1 MTEARPHVVIL
12 AAGSGKR
19 FLGSGGV
26 GYKQL
31 TPYEGE
37 PVIVRLV
44 RQVEETGLFSGTTV
58 VLGDDAECG
67 AAIREALEGRQVAY
81 AVNPDAQR
89 DNNLLSFQ
97 AGTQG
102 VDSACLIV
110 EADCVVGADDL
121 AGMVEGLGPDEIR
134 WSEIGDVSGFD
145 YGGLIETDASGTRAV
160 AVAVLS
166 REEFSAFKSA
176 GRKGVKMFGLSAFG
190 AQALALYRDRIES
203 LSDPYGKYFH
213 YIAIQDP
220 RPFRLGT
227 YRVAADSFSFNTVTE
242 LR

>member
-1 MTEARPHVVIL
+1 MTDARPHVVIL

-37 PVIVRLV
+37 PVIARLV

-58 VLGDDAECG
+58 VLGEDRECG
-67 AAIREALEGRQVAY
+67 AAIREALDGRQVAY
-81 AVNPDAQR
+81 AVNRDARR
-89 DNNLLSFQ
+89 DNNLLSFR
-97 AGTQG
+97 AGTHG
-102 VDSACLIV
+102 VDSACLII
-110 EADCVVGADDL
+110 EADCVVARDDL
-121 AGMVEGLGPDEIR
+121 VGMVGALEPDEIR

-145 YGGLIETDASGTRAV
+145 YGGLIETDPGGERAISI
-160 AVAVLS
+160 AVLS

-190 AQALALYRDRIES
+190 AKALALYRDRITG
-203 LSDPYGKYFH
+203 LADPYNKYFH

-220 RPFRLGT
+220 RPFRLST
-227 YRVAADSFSFNTVTE
+227 YRVTADSFSFNTVTE

>member
-1 MTEARPHVVIL
+1 MTDARPHVVIL

-31 TPYEGE
+31 TLYEGE

-67 AAIREALEGRQVAY
+67 AAVREALQGRRVAY
-81 AVNPDAQR
+81 AVNTDARR
-89 DNNLLSFQ
+89 DNNLLSFRIG
-97 AGTQG
+97 AQG
-102 VDSACLIV
+102 VNSSCLVI
-110 EADCVVGADDL
+110 EADCVVTTDDL
-121 AGMVEGLGPDEIR
+121 AGMVEGLAPDEIR
-134 WSEIGDVSGFD
+134 WSEIGDVSRFE
-145 YGGLIETDASGTRAV
+145 YGGLIEMDSCGDQAIS
-160 AVAVLS
+160 VAVLS
-166 REEFSAFKSA
+166 REDFSAFKAA

-190 AQALALYRDRIES
+190 AQALALYRDRIEG
-203 LSDPYGKYFH
+203 LSDPYNKYFH

-220 RPFRLGT
+220 RPFRLGV